1 MKLFISTIIV
11 VLINLTLSLPV
22 SANALPYNIG
32 HVEDFLNNTNTMYF
46 NGWEAVDQIDFSGA
60 WDYTAIGFE
69 SGNIN
74 ITQESVDATFATFS
88 TENYSNFGTYQTIN
102 FDTDNLYFEDSNGP
116 MNVALDP
123 YGNNHYFELYR
134 LTKDSNPLGYLNN
147 ITLGA
152 GTVIVGFNDNGYPR
166 SGDSDYDDIIIAMN
180 SSAAPVPEPAS
191 MLLFGIGL
199 TGMAAIT
206 RRKLNLKK

>member
-1 MKLFISTIIV
+1 MKFFISTIII

-22 SANALPYNIG
+22 SAGSLPYNIG
-32 HVEDFLNNTNTMYF
+32 HIEDFLNDNTYF

-74 ITQESVDATFATFS
+74 ITYESVTTFS
-88 TENYSNFGTYQTIN
+88 TADDSNFGTYQTID
-102 FDTDNLYFEDSNGP
+102 FDTGNLYFEDSDGP
-116 MNVALDP
+116 SKVALDP
-123 YGNNHYFELYR
+123 YENNHYFRLYQ
-134 LTKDSNPLGYLNN
+134 LTADSNPLTYLSNEP
-147 ITLGA
+147 TLKA
-152 GTVIVGFNDNGYPR
+152 GTKVVGFNDNGWYPQ
-166 SGDSDYDDIIIAMN
+166 GDTDYDDIIIAMN

-199 TGMAAIT
+199 TGMAAMT
-206 RRKLNLKK
+206 RRKLRLKK

>member
-1 MKLFISTIIV
+1 MKFLISIIII

-22 SANALPYNIG
+22 SAGSLPYNIG
-32 HVEDFLNNTNTMYF
+32 HIEDFLNDNTYF

-74 ITQESVDATFATFS
+74 ITYESDTTFS
-88 TENYSNFGTYQTIN
+88 TANASNFGTYKTID
-102 FDTDNLYFEDSNGP
+102 FDTGNLYFEDSDGP
-116 MNVALDP
+116 SEVALDP
-123 YGNNHYFELYR
+123 YQNNNYFEIYQ
-134 LTKDSNPLGYLNN
+134 LTADSNPLTYLSNVL
-147 ITLGA
+147 TLKA
-152 GTVIVGFNDNGYPR
+152 GTKIVGFNDNGYDPR
-166 SGDSDYDDIIIAMN
+166 LGDTDYDDIIIAMN

-199 TGMAAIT
+199 TGMAAMT
-206 RRKLNLKK
+206 RRKLRLKN